1 MDLLDDLFDD
11 GAAKPARAA
20 SKFKPKVKARPVHRG
35 TVSTQSLSSSQTIQ
49 SGNADSRKIAA
60 PKDVQPSP
68 IENLIPTSEAPNIPD
83 VAGSFQPPAAQDF
96 TSCGEPAVAT
106 CEGVSQIDS
115 IDLGTEE
122 IEAYPCLDSDGL
134 EQSTVSGKFQPKP
147 KVQVFTENV
156 ETTIPHSNAKDSEY
170 IDLVD
175 KARIPTFDTDDVS
188 NVPSSG
194 FDHTAPTEPTADVS
208 QSEEIPNSDEDFL
221 PGHSASSVLNENEHS
236 DEEFQAENESR
247 KKRARKTSMKQTDD
261 GEENHGKKRKKANDK
276 TGKATKEKPK
286 KFSHSTRQKK
296 RTLDKVLLETPEEEI
311 NFQRVP
317 IKDLILLAEHKERV
331 AKNAAPTSSQTP
343 QVTTSVGNSTFEM
356 NDEEEAFT
364 FNGDN
369 DAEAFGEQE
378 RAVAEDTTLYYNY
391 HTYMEKPTRARWSKA
406 DTELFYEAIRQ
417 FGSDFS
423 MIQQLFPGRTR
434 TQVRLK
440 YKKEEQRYPSRV
452 LDALTTRANDNS
464 HFEQVIERLKEIAAE
479 GDQNDDDLDAVVD
492 LTDEEEGQ
500 KEEMEVENTIVENEV
515 QDTDQDVVTQVQTDV
530 AEEVEEEEVDED
542 IWSQYRS
549 ED

>member
-1 MDLLDDLFDD
+1 MGSTYFRNCLDEGFGML
-11 GAAKPARAA
+11 
-20 SKFKPKVKARPVHRG
+20 
-35 TVSTQSLSSSQTIQ
+35 QSSY
-49 SGNADSRKIAA
+49 
-60 PKDVQPSP
+60 
-68 IENLIPTSEAPNIPD
+68 
-83 VAGSFQPPAAQDF
+83 
-96 TSCGEPAVAT
+96 
-106 CEGVSQIDS
+106 
-115 IDLGTEE
+115 E
-122 IEAYPCLDSDGL
+122 IEAYPCLDSDRL
-134 EQSTVSGKFQPKP
+134 EQSTVSGLHIGKFQPKP

-156 ETTIPHSNAKDSEY
+156 ETAIPHSNAKDSEY
-170 IDLVD
+170 TDLVD
-175 KARIPTFDTDDVS
+175 KARTPTFDTDDVN

-194 FDHTAPTEPTADVS
+194 FDHTFPTEPTAEVS
-208 QSEEIPNSDEDFL
+208 ESEEMPNADEDFL
-221 PGHSASSVLNENEHS
+221 PGHSGSPILNENEDI
-236 DEEFQAENESR
+236 DEEYQAENESR
-247 KKRARKTSMKQTDD
+247 KKRTRKTSMKQTDD

-276 TGKATKEKPK
+276 TGKATKEKVK

-296 RTLDKVLLETPEEEI
+296 RTLDKVLLETPEEDI
-311 NFQRVP
+311 NYQRVP
-317 IKDLILLAEHKERV
+317 IRDLILLAEHKERV
-331 AKNAAPTSSQTP
+331 AKNAAATTSSQTP
-343 QVTTSVGNSTFEM
+343 QVTSSVGNSTFEM

-378 RAVAEDTTLYYNY
+378 RAAAVDSTLYYNY
-391 HTYMEKPTRARWSKA
+391 HTYMEKATRARWSKA

-452 LDALTTRANDNS
+452 LDALTTRANDHS
-464 HFEQVIERLKEIAAE
+464 RFEQVIERLKEIAAE

-500 KEEMEVENTIVENEV
+500 KEETEVENIIVENEV

-530 AEEVEEEEVDED
+530 AEEVEEEEVEED